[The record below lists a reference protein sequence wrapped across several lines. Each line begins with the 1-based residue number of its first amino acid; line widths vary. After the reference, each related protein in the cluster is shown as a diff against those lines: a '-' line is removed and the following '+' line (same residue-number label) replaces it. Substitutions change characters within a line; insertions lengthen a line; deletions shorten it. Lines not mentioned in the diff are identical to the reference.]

1 MSKKGQNDTSFS
13 LGARPLAAINPPFV
27 TADPLGTYG
36 VGVRRDSY
44 TLEGRP
50 LSVNWWYPAMIS
62 ADSIPF
68 VGSGGVVGKAYP
80 DALLDT
86 SGGPY
91 PLILFSPWSRRAG
104 DTYYFYCAN
113 LASYGYIVISITHFD
128 ATRVAAGGN
137 LSPVNFDFPPNGFSG
152 RPERLMR

>member
-1 MSKKGQNDTSFS
+1 MPKKGQNDTSFS
-13 LGARPLAAINPPFV
+13 LVARPLAAINPPFV
-27 TADPLGTYG
+27 TADPLGTYD

-44 TLEGRP
+44 TVEGRP

-91 PLILFSPWSRRAG
+91 PLILFSPGPAARE
-104 DTYYFYCAN
+104 
-113 LASYGYIVISITHFD
+113 IHIISIARISLAI
-128 ATRVAAGGN
+128 ATSSSA
-137 LSPVNFDFPPNGFSG
+137 LPTSTPPV
-152 RPERLMR
+152 